1 MSDNFL
7 KVKDYLL
14 ELGLEIVEENQD
26 EELFVVKDEDRGIN
40 NLIIDCEEPILILEQ
55 LIMAVPQKSQS
66 DFFKRLLQMNRN
78 LIHGAFAIDEESKFV
93 LFRDTLQL
101 KNLDFN
107 ELEGSIMALEMALVE
122 YGDELRSYMD

>member
-1 MSDNFL
+1 MGDHFL
-7 KVKDYLL
+7 KVKEYLL

-26 EELFVVKDEDRGIN
+26 EELFVVKDEERGIN

-55 LIMAVPQKSQS
+55 LIMAVPQKNQLE
-66 DFFKRLLQMNRN
+66 FFKRLLQMNRN
-78 LIHGAFAIDEESKFV
+78 LIHGAFAMDEESKFV